1 MIDDV
6 GTLLLREFLRE
17 QDAQTDRGITPIT
30 PDASVRR
37 YYRVP
42 WQNGSAVVA
51 LYPEPFD
58 PANQPFLDVSEVFA
72 AARLPIPRVLAI
84 DPTRGIIVQEDLGDR
99 QLRDAL
105 GGATGEERARLLDDA
120 ISIIVRIQ
128 EATAI
133 AIARDSIASRLAF
146 DEEKLI
152 WELNYFAQHYFVSL
166 RGRPIPDEENL
177 RSELSQI
184 ARELAARPRVLCH
197 RDFHS
202 ANIIV
207 DPDGNLRVIDYQ
219 DARMGPLTYDLVSLV
234 LDRCYQPPAD
244 TEVDARR
251 EAFLLERRRIGLHA
265 IDREEFLAEFH
276 LMSVQRCLKAA
287 GTFSYQ
293 TAVNNRG
300 AFYGE
305 FIRPMLQITLAAAE
319 RLDRFPVLRRAL
331 VAELAG

>member
-1 MIDDV
+1 MIDDA

-17 QDAQTDRGITPIT
+17 QNAPTDREITPIT
-30 PDASVRR
+30 PDASTRR

-42 WQNGSAVVA
+42 WRNGSAVVA

-58 PANQPFLDVSEVFA
+58 PANQSFLDVSEVFA
-72 AARLPIPRVLAI
+72 AADLPIPRVLAQ
-84 DPTRGIIVQEDLGDR
+84 DPARGIIVQEDLGDR

-105 GGATGEERARLLDDA
+105 VAADAGARAKLLDDA
-120 ISIIVRIQ
+120 IGIIARIQ
-128 EATAI
+128 DATGI
-133 AIARDSIASRLAF
+133 AVARNSIASRLAF
-146 DEEKLI
+146 DEEKLT

-166 RGRPIPDEENL
+166 RGRAIPEEESL
-177 RSELSQI
+177 RAELSQV

-207 DPDGNLRVIDYQ
+207 DPDERLRVIDYQ
-219 DARMGPLTYDLVSLV
+219 DARMGPATYDLVSIV
-234 LDRCYQPPAD
+234 LDRCHKPPAAA
-244 TEVDARR
+244 EVNARR
-251 EAFLLERRRIGLHA
+251 ETFIEERRRIGLPT
-265 IDREEFLAEFH
+265 IDREEFEAEFH

-305 FIRPMLQITLAAAE
+305 FIRPMLEITYAAAGK
-319 RLDRFPVLRRAL
+319 LDRFPVLRRAL
-331 VAELAG
+331 ATELAS